1 LSPHA
6 LDARTLPRY
15 AWLSALAAVATL
27 GLKTSAWAITGS
39 VGLLSDALETV
50 VNLAG
55 AVLAIVMLHVAARP
69 EDEDH
74 PYGHG
79 KAEYF
84 SSGVEGALILFGAL
98 GIAAAAV
105 HRLLAPRPL
114 DNVPLGIAVAAT
126 AAAINLAVAMV
137 LMRAGRRHGSL
148 TLEAGA
154 HHLYSDVWTSLGVFV
169 GIGAVVWTGRQ
180 WLDPVVALVVSTN
193 ILRTGFSIVRR
204 AVTGLMDA
212 ALEGDELAA
221 LERAL
226 APHVLPPVQV
236 HALRSRRS
244 GTRRFVSMHVLVPG
258 EWSVHRGHQ
267 LLEQI
272 EADLRGAIPNVSVLT
287 HLESLDDPA
296 SWDDIALDRRD
307 DAARADEREWEKKN
321 PGAER
326 RRGPE
331 TRVD

>member
-1 LSPHA
+1 MSTHGHSHAHPHV
-6 LDARTLPRY
+6 LDAGELPRY

-27 GLKTSAWAITGS
+27 GLKIAAWTITGS
-39 VGLLSDALETV
+39 VGLLSDALETL

-55 AVLAIVMLHVAARP
+55 AILAILMLQVAARP
-69 EDEDH
+69 PDPEH

-84 SSGVEGALILFGAL
+84 SGGVEGALIFLSAL
-98 GIAAAAV
+98 GIAVAAV

-114 DNVPLGIAVAAT
+114 EQVPLGLAVGAV
-126 AAAINLAVAMV
+126 AAAINLVVAMI
-137 LMRAGRRHGSL
+137 LMRAGKRYGSL

-154 HHLYSDVWTSLGVFV
+154 SHLYSDVWTSLGVFA
-169 GIGAVVWTGRQ
+169 GIGMVVWTGRQ
-180 WLDPVVALVVSTN
+180 WLDPVVALLVSAN
-193 ILRTGFSIVRR
+193 ILRTGADIVRR
-204 AVTGLMDA
+204 AITGLMDA
-212 ALEGDELAA
+212 SLDGEELAA

-226 APHVLPPVQV
+226 APHVTEPVQV

-267 LLEQI
+267 LLERI
-272 EADLRGAIPNVSVLT
+272 EADIRGALPNVTVLT

-296 SWDDIALDRRD
+296 SWDDMTLDRRETTR
-307 DAARADEREWEKKN
+307 RADDR
-321 PGAER
+321 ASH
-326 RRGPE
+326 
-331 TRVD
+331 

>member
-1 LSPHA
+1 MSTGHPHA
-6 LDARTLPRY
+6 LDARRLPRY
-15 AWLSALAAVATL
+15 AWLSAVAAVVTL
-27 GLKTSAWAITGS
+27 GLKAAAWMITGS
-39 VGLLSDALETV
+39 VGLLSDALEAL

-55 AVLAIVMLHVAARP
+55 AVLAIVMLQVAARP
-69 EDEDH
+69 PDEEH

-84 SSGVEGALILFGAL
+84 SGGVEGALIVFSAL
-98 GIAAAAV
+98 GISIAAV

-114 DNVPLGIAVAAT
+114 EQVPLGLAVGAVAAV
-126 AAAINLAVAMV
+126 INLVVAMI
-137 LMRAGRRHGSL
+137 LMRTGRRYGSL

-154 HHLYSDVWTSLGVFV
+154 HHLYSDVWTSLGVFA

-180 WLDPVVALVVSTN
+180 WLDPVVGILVSAN
-193 ILRTGFSIVRR
+193 ILRTGWGIVRQ
-204 AVTGLMDA
+204 AVTGLMDTS
-212 ALEGDELAA
+212 LDGEELAA

-226 APHVLPPVQV
+226 APPVTPPVQV

-267 LLEQI
+267 LLERI
-272 EADLRGAIPNVSVLT
+272 EADVRGAILNVTVLT

-296 SWDDIALDRRD
+296 SWDDMTLDRRD
-307 DAARADEREWEKKN
+307 AAARSEERL
-321 PGAER
+321 ER
-326 RRGPE
+326 
-331 TRVD
+331 

>member
-1 LSPHA
+1 MSSDGHSHGHPHV
-6 LDARTLPRY
+6 LDARALPRY
-15 AWLSALAAVATL
+15 AWLSAMAAVATL
-27 GLKTSAWAITGS
+27 GLKISAWAITGS
-39 VGLLSDALETV
+39 VGLLSDALETL

-55 AVLAIVMLHVAARP
+55 AILAIFMLHVAARP
-69 EDEDH
+69 ADEEH

-84 SSGVEGALILFGAL
+84 SGGVEGALILVSAL
-98 GIAAAAV
+98 GIAVAAV

-114 DNVPLGIAVAAT
+114 EQVPLGLAVGAT
-126 AAAINLAVAMV
+126 AAAINLVVAMV
-137 LMRAGRRHGSL
+137 LMRAGKRHGSL

-154 HHLYSDVWTSLGVFV
+154 HHLYSDVWTSLGVFA

-180 WLDPVVALVVSTN
+180 WLDPVVGLLVSAN
-193 ILRTGFSIVRR
+193 ILRTGASIVRR

-212 ALEGDELAA
+212 SLDGDELAA
-221 LERAL
+221 LDRAL
-226 APHVLPPVQV
+226 RPHVTPPVQV

-258 EWSVHRGHQ
+258 DWTVHRGHQ

-272 EADLRGAIPNVSVLT
+272 EADIRGAIPNASVLT

-296 SWDDIALDRRD
+296 SWDDMALDRRETVR
-307 DAARADEREWEKKN
+307 RADDRE
-321 PGAER
+321 G
-326 RRGPE
+326 
-331 TRVD
+331 T